1 MKKLVTLLCMI
12 TCVFALTGCSDEQ
25 TLTDY
30 EQSKLEYAKNLAA
43 TQMVTMLADNAV
55 DEMMTALDERT
66 AEEVEAILSQQQI
79 AVDGYGFK
87 SALISFKSGLEAIGG
102 IMGIDEATAVIDD
115 KEIIVDV
122 HVTGAHKDAVAQLI
136 FSNDM
141 FMELKS
147 AALNPIDTFEESM
160 TKAGLNTA
168 IGMGTVFAVLIL
180 ISLIISAFGVINKL
194 QNGAQKK
201 APAEKKVSAPAAPAP
216 AAVSAPAVKQSGNLV
231 SDLELVAVI
240 AAAIAASEGATST
253 DGFVVRSIRRR
264 AF

>member
-12 TCVFALTGCSDEQ
+12 TCVFALTGCGEEK
-25 TLTDY
+25 TLSEY
-30 EQSKLEYAKNLAA
+30 EQSKLAYAENLA
-43 TQMVTMLADNAV
+43 TSQMVTFLADNAV
-55 DEMMTALDERT
+55 EEMMVALEERT
-66 AEEVEAILSQQQI
+66 AEEVEAIVSQQQI
-79 AVDGYGFK
+79 AVDGNGFK
-87 SALISFKSGLEAIGG
+87 SALTSFASGLEAIGG
-102 IMGIDEATAVIDD
+102 IMGIDGAEAVIDD

-122 HVTGAHKDAVAQLI
+122 QITGAYKNAIAQII
-136 FSNDM
+136 FTNDM

-201 APAEKKVSAPAAPAP
+201 APAEKKAPAPAAPA
-216 AAVSAPAVKQSGNLV
+216 AAPAPVVKQSGNLV